1 METRAHHLIVGLFV
15 LVFAVAMVVFTLWAA
30 GLQIF
35 ETRQSFVVYFDGSV
49 TGLREGRP
57 VRFHGIPVGKVER
70 VEIDPANMERI
81 RVLIRV
87 NEGTP
92 VKIDSYASLA
102 TKGVTGNAFVL
113 IEGGTHEAPML
124 RAAAGE
130 IPEIPSRV
138 GPVDQLLEDAPKLLS
153 TLMGVADRLERVLS
167 PGNEERI
174 TGAVANLHRMSV
186 DLAAAA
192 DDAVATMGS
201 VRATAETVEAMAV
214 DVRRDAKTVTG
225 DLSETLV
232 QLRRTLTSVQTHSA
246 AWLDEINTTGGRVRT
261 LADSMRHLSDEFA
274 ALMAESRVPIRDF
287 TNVGLYELSRLL
299 IELRHLSVSL
309 GRMSEEIQRGPV
321 TFLFTGA
328 QEDKEAPQ

>member
-1 METRAHHLIVGLFV
+1 VETRAHHLIVGTFV
-15 LVFAVAMVVFTLWAA
+15 LVFAVAMVLFTLWAA

-35 ETRQSFVVYFDGSV
+35 ETRETYVVYFDGSV

-57 VRFHGIPVGKVER
+57 VRFHGIPVGKVEV
-70 VEIDPANMERI
+70 VEIDPENMERI
-81 RVLIRV
+81 RVVIRV

-92 VKIDSYASLA
+92 VKVDSHATLA

-113 IEGGTHEAPML
+113 IEGGTRDAPLL
-124 RAAAGE
+124 RGEAGE
-130 IPEIPSRV
+130 TPEIPSRP
-138 GPVDQLLEDAPKLLS
+138 GPFDQILEDAPKLLA
-153 TLMGVADRLERVLS
+153 TLMDVAERLERVLS
-167 PGNEERI
+167 PRNEQMI
-174 TGAVANLHRMSV
+174 TNAVGNLHRMSV

-201 VRATAETVEAMAV
+201 VRETADTVEAMAI
-214 DVRRDAKTVTG
+214 DARRDAQTITSNLT
-225 DLSETLV
+225 DTLEK
-232 QLRRTLTSVQTHSA
+232 LRTTLTSVQTHSA
-246 AWLDEINTTGGRVRT
+246 AWLEEINTTGDRVRS

-274 ALMAESRVPIRDF
+274 ALLAESRVPIRDF

-328 QEDKEAPQ
+328 QDEEKQK